1 MDVVVGTSMVLMGLA
16 IAGIWTRDIL
26 GGEVV
31 DTSSGFFAAHDPD
44 AGTLMWPHWVA
55 EYTTAVV
62 LVVGGI
68 GLVADWSVARVLA
81 GLGLGALFYTSVN
94 SLGWALASSD
104 RRSYAAPMLVGV
116 AVSVLGG
123 VALLIG

>member
-1 MDVVVGTSMVLMGLA
+1 MDVAIGIAMVLMGLA

-31 DTSSGFFAAHDPD
+31 DTSSGWLAARDPE
-44 AGTLMWPHWVA
+44 AGTLMWPHWLA
-55 EYTTAVV
+55 EYTTAAV

-68 GLVADWSVARVLA
+68 GLVADWSVAEVLA

-94 SLGWALASSD
+94 SLGWALASPD
-104 RRSYAAPMLVGV
+104 RRLYAAPMIVGV
-116 AVSVLGG
+116 AVSVIGG
-123 VALLIG
+123 VTLLAG